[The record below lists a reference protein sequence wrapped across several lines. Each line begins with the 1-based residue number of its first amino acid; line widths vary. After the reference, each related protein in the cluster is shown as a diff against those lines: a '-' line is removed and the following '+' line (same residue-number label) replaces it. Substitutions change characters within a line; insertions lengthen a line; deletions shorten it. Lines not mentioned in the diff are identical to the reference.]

1 MRSTKTSGTPY
12 KLAIVAPTCF
22 YYQVALFQTL
32 AAHPMIDLT
41 VYFCSEES
49 LHGEDVRQTFETDGD
64 WGMGEELL
72 RGYKY
77 KFLRNFSPRPSYL
90 RWPYGLM
97 NFGIWDQI
105 KNERP
110 DAVVLMSW
118 TNLTWWLAILAC
130 LFFKIPYFY
139 MTDANVISEIPKR
152 RWWRWI
158 KKVTLGKVVF
168 RWASGF
174 LCAGTANRQIY
185 KLYDVPEEK
194 LVAFAYSWGYQSL
207 LQDAGTLKAQRNQFR
222 AELGIPENSRVILYC
237 GRLSLEKNPS
247 DLLDAYRRI
256 SLPDTSL
263 IFVGDGKLK
272 QSLEQQ
278 AARHNLD
285 SVYFFGFKDRKE
297 LPKYYAI
304 SDVLVLPSHR
314 ETWGMVVN
322 EAMCFGLP
330 VIVSDQVGAG
340 VDLVRYGYNGFSF
353 PGGDTDALGSRLQQ
367 FIELP
372 ETEKELFGIRSEQLV
387 REWADR
393 DLAQILSQY
402 LEWINDRESPI
413 HGRPDSVGR

>member
-1 MRSTKTSGTPY
+1 MS
-12 KLAIVAPTCF
+12 IVAPTCF
-22 YYQVALFQTL
+22 YYQVALFRTL
-32 AAHPMIDLT
+32 DAHPNIDLT
-41 VYFCSEES
+41 VYFCSAES

-72 RGYKY
+72 KGFKY

-90 RWPYGLM
+90 RWPFGLM
-97 NFGIWDQI
+97 NFGIWNQI

-118 TNLTWWLAILAC
+118 TNLTWWIAILAC
-130 LFFKIPYFY
+130 LFFKVPYFY

-152 RWWRWI
+152 RLWLWI
-158 KKVTLGKVVF
+158 KKMTLGKVVF
-168 RWASGF
+168 KWASGF

-185 KLYDVPEEK
+185 ELYGVPEKK
-194 LVAFAYSWGYQSL
+194 LIPFAYSWGYQPL
-207 LQDAGTLKAQRNQFR
+207 LQDASALKAQRNHFR
-222 AELGIPENSRVILYC
+222 AELGIPGNSRVILYC
-237 GRLSLEKNPS
+237 GRLSPEKGPAE
-247 DLLDAYRRI
+247 LLDAYRRI
-256 SLPDTSL
+256 SSPDTSL

-272 QSLEQQ
+272 QSLQQ
-278 AARHNLD
+278 KAAQYNLD

-297 LPKYYAI
+297 LPKFYAI

-340 VDLVRYGYNGFSF
+340 LDLVRYGYNGFSF
-353 PGGDTDALGSRLQQ
+353 PGGDAEALGSRIQQ
-367 FIELP
+367 FMELP
-372 ETEKELFGIRSEQLV
+372 GTEKELFGIRSKQLV
-387 REWADR
+387 SEWTDR

-402 LEWINDRESPI
+402 LERFTGRGSPI